1 MKLTRNQFLIVAAM
15 IVGTGA
21 ILYGM
26 GHPLIC
32 KCGDVKLWHLDVV
45 SSESSQ
51 HIFDWHTPSHII
63 HGFLFYFLLWLLAP
77 RLSFGTQLIL
87 AVGIEA
93 TWEVV
98 ENTEFV
104 INHYREV
111 TISLDYYGD
120 SVLNSVSDI
129 LFMVAGFFL
138 AARLPVWVTVLL
150 AISLELFVGVMIR
163 DGLALNVIMLLWP
176 LDSIAQWQQGR

>member
-1 MKLTRNQFLIVAAM
+1 M
-15 IVGTGA
+15 
-21 ILYGM
+21 
-26 GHPLIC
+26 
-32 KCGDVKLWHLDVV
+32 
-45 SSESSQ
+45 
-51 HIFDWHTPSHII
+51 
-63 HGFLFYFLLWLLAP
+63 
-77 RLSFGTQLIL
+77 
-87 AVGIEA
+87 GIEA

-129 LFMVAGFFL
+129 LFMVVGFLL
-138 AARLPVWVTVLL
+138 AASLPVWITVLL

-163 DGLALNVIMLLWP
+163 DGLTLNVIMLLWP